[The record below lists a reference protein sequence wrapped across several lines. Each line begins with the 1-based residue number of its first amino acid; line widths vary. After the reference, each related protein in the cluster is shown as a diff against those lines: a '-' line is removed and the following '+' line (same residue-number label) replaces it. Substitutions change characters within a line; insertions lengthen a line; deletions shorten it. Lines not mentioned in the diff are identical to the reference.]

1 MEYSN
6 QSFKYYASDLSTH
19 VSCKHATQLNRRL
32 ALKEIERIFR
42 NDPVLDA
49 LKQRGR
55 EHEDKYVKHLVAKG
69 KTATDSARKSFESTL
84 DAMREG
90 KEVIIQGRLSYDQWE
105 GFPDILLRVDG
116 KSKFGAWSYEV
127 QDTKLSSNTKTTT
140 IIQLCFYTDLLE
152 RIQEATPQKFHV
164 VIPGDSDDKPFN
176 IEEYSLSEFKAYYN
190 FVKNRFSELMKNSP
204 LPTYPDEVEHCSICS
219 WWSDCDKKRRADDNL
234 SLVAGIR
241 KTQIDELKKQD
252 ITTLESFALAEQLQ
266 RPERGNF
273 EILEKRKHQAKIQ
286 LDGRLANRLIHVPIL
301 PVQEKRG
308 FNRLPEPS
316 PGDVYLDIEGD
327 AFFPGGGLEY
337 LFGIAWYENGT
348 LQYEKFWATN
358 RQQEK
363 EAFKKVMQF
372 VLDRVAVYPN
382 LSIYHYGVYEQATFK
397 RLAHRYTVNEQELD
411 DLLRKE
417 KFVDLHTISKEG
429 IIASVE
435 QYSLKDLEKFTQFV
449 RKADLRDAAKARK
462 RVESALQ
469 LNEIDEL
476 PLDTVQ
482 LVQTYNEDDCMATEA
497 LHKWLENERQDLIAE
512 GQIFSRPTPGEEPP
526 NEQLLQLEKRSML
539 LFESLTKDLPEKRED
554 WQAEH
559 HAKWLLANQLQY
571 FRRENKSAWWEHF
584 RLQKGEIEDL
594 QTDRKAIVGL
604 TFIDTISPGNTPV
617 DRYSFPDQDISL
629 KEGNNLYIVNSF
641 TKEKPYGMS
650 CGKIV
655 AIDSEK
661 NIVDIKKTKET
672 AAVHPTAVHEYDII
686 TIEKLW
692 KSILAIAVEVDFNG
706 LSRMGDY
713 RAAKDM
719 LMNRKP
725 QLVNQQEG
733 VVVQD
738 GENLLQ
744 AASRIALNLNRS
756 ILPIQGPPGTGK
768 TFTGAHIILELLKA
782 NKKIGVTAVSHG
794 VVITLF
800 KEIRKEAEKRGL
812 NIQFAHRVSEKMDLP
827 DWITQYQ
834 SKDKK
839 KVQKAIETRTVV
851 GGTAWLWADD
861 DFRGALDYLLVDE
874 AGQMSLSQV
883 LAASRAADNIVL
895 LGDPQ
900 QLEQPQR
907 GAHPENSDVAALTYL
922 LDGEVV
928 MPKEKG
934 LFLNVTRRINPAIA
948 RFTSEIFYKDK
959 MDALPE
965 LQNQIIS
972 GGTRFEGAG
981 LFYVPVMHEGN
992 PNRSIEEIAK
1002 IKEIVQEL
1010 LRVGSWANAKGEVA
1024 RIIEKDILIVA
1035 PYNAQVDALKEALP
1049 EIDIGTVDKFQGREA
1064 PVVIYS
1070 MAASTVQE
1078 APRGLDFLFNP
1089 NRLNVATSRAKCV
1102 CILVAS
1108 PTLFEAECNSIEQM
1122 KWANALCRYRE
1133 LSKIISV

>member
-1 MEYSN
+1 
-6 QSFKYYASDLSTH
+6 
-19 VSCKHATQLNRRL
+19 
-32 ALKEIERIFR
+32 LKEIDRIFR

-49 LKQRGR
+49 LKKRGQ
-55 EHEDKYVKHLVAKG
+55 EHEAQYVKHLISQG
-69 KTATDSARKSFESTL
+69 KTVTDSSRKSIEATL

-90 KEVIIQGRLSYDQWE
+90 KDVIVQGRLSHDQWE

-116 KSKFGAWSYEV
+116 SSRFGNWSYEV
-127 QDTKLSSNTKTTT
+127 QDTKLSTNTKTTT
-140 IIQLCFYTDLLE
+140 IIQSCFYTDLLE
-152 RIQEATPQKFHV
+152 KIQEAIPQKFHV
-164 VIPGDSDDKPFN
+164 VVPGDISDKPFKV
-176 IEEYSLSEFKAYYN
+176 EEYSISEFKAYYN
-190 FVKNRFSELMKNSP
+190 FVKNRFSELMENSP
-204 LPTYPDEVEHCSICS
+204 LPTYPDEVEHCSICN
-219 WWSDCDKKRRADDNL
+219 WWSDCDKKRRADDHL
-234 SLVAGIR
+234 CLVAGIR
-241 KTQIDELKKQD
+241 KSQIEELKKQD
-252 ITTLESFALAEQLQ
+252 IATLKSFALAEKLNK
-266 RPERGNF
+266 PERGNF
-273 EILEKRKHQAKIQ
+273 EILVIKQLQAKIQ
-286 LDGRLANRLIHVPIL
+286 LEGRVAETLIHKPIL
-301 PVQEKRG
+301 PAEENRG

-327 AFFPGGGLEY
+327 AFFPGGSLEY
-337 LFGIAWYENGT
+337 LFGIAYYENGT

-358 RQQEK
+358 RLEEK
-363 EAFKKVMQF
+363 HAFEKVMQF
-372 VLDRVAVYPN
+372 LLDRLKLFPSFS
-382 LSIYHYGVYEQATFK
+382 LYHYGVYEQATVK
-397 RLAHRYTVNEQELD
+397 RLAHRYAVNEQELD

-417 KFVDLHTISKEG
+417 KFVDLHSISKESL
-429 IIASVE
+429 IASVE
-435 QYSLKDLEKFTQFV
+435 QYSLKDLEKFTKFV
-449 RKADLRDAAKARK
+449 RKADLREAAKARK

-469 LNEIDEL
+469 LKEFEKL
-476 PLDTVQ
+476 PLDIVQ
-482 LVQTYNEDDCMATEA
+482 LVQTYNEDDCIATEA
-497 LHKWLENERQDLIAE
+497 LHKWLEKERQSLISK
-512 GQIFSRPTPGEEPP
+512 GFNFSRPTPGEEPP
-526 NEQLLQLEKRSML
+526 SEELLLQEKRSKL
-539 LFESLTKDLPEKRED
+539 LFESLTRDLPDNREA
-554 WQAEH
+554 WQDEH

-594 QTDRKAIVGL
+594 LTDRKAIVGL
-604 TFIDTISPGNTPV
+604 TLKDTISPGDIPV
-617 DRYSFPDQDISL
+617 DRYSFPDQDVNL
-629 KEGNNLYIVNSF
+629 KEGDNLFIVNSF
-641 TKEKPYGMS
+641 TKEKPYGVG

-661 NIVDIKKTKET
+661 KFLDIKKTRET
-672 AAVHPTAVHEYDII
+672 ATVHPTAVHEYDII

-713 RAAKDM
+713 RAAKDL

-725 QLVNQQEG
+725 QLINQQEG
-733 VVVQD
+733 AVVQE
-738 GENLLQ
+738 GEDLLQ

-768 TFTGAHIILELLKA
+768 TFTGAHMIMELLKA
-782 NKKIGVTAVSHG
+782 KKKIGVTAVSHR
-794 VVITLF
+794 VITTLF
-800 KEIRKEAEKRGL
+800 ETIHKEAEKNDL
-812 NIQFAHRVSEKMDLP
+812 NIQFAHKVSEKMDLP
-827 DWITQYQ
+827 EWIAQI
-834 SKDKK
+834 KDQKK
-839 KVQKAIETRTVV
+839 LKKAIEACTVV

-861 DFRGALDYLLVDE
+861 DFTGSLDYLFVDE

-883 LAASRAADNIVL
+883 LAASRAADNIIL

-934 LFLNVTRRINPAIA
+934 LFLNFTRRINPAIA
-948 RFTSEIFYKDK
+948 KFTSEIFYKGQL
-959 MDALPE
+959 DALPE
-965 LQNQIIS
+965 LKNQIIS
-972 GGTRFEGAG
+972 GGTRFDGAG
-981 LFYVPVMHEGN
+981 LFYVPVIHEGN
-992 PNRSIEEIAK
+992 PNRSIEEIGK
-1002 IKEIVQEL
+1002 IREIVQEL
-1010 LRVGSWANAKGEVA
+1010 LGVGSWANAKGEVA
-1024 RIIEKDILIVA
+1024 RITEKDILIVA

-1070 MAASTVQE
+1070 MAASTVLE

-1089 NRLNVATSRAKCV
+1089 NRLNVATSRAKCG